1 MTIYSKIN
9 ENNIIGNV
17 TIEKINDAENIK
29 ISGNNH
35 LTSYCRQLLK
45 NKVKIW
51 FGRNIPKVRFPQFP
65 TLFSLALLNKPYVD
79 GNEVKENDI
88 ISIKVAPQATNSSN
102 ASSSKVHWVFDF
114 EEADGQ
120 GNIESVVWRHVF
132 GNILFEHTFYNE
144 YNYSIYIGGMC
155 FANGKVYVAARGHIY
170 SIDVNSHEINDVA
183 YIEKDGYEEYIDY
196 LIFRDGYLIGCFSD
210 QDDIGYYAD
219 IFFVNINTLQIDKE
233 LIIRRSSSIRY
244 RTIEYDGQRLI
255 GSNNGFIHLINPDT
269 GEIIQEFSID
279 HWIDSIVYLNG
290 KYWVYY
296 YAKFLCTLD
305 INTGQLTQIFRPGFV
320 YAEMSAYGNNL
331 IIPNDNGYIIVFDT
345 ISERIVEMVPTP
357 SHYPTKAIFDG
368 THYWIFCDDF
378 ESIVE
383 YGKPTYGITSYYN
396 LPTPIVKTSND
407 IIRVTYDFLFT

>member
-17 TIEKINDAENIK
+17 TIEKINDTENIK
-29 ISGNNH
+29 ISGTNH

-120 GNIESVVWRHVF
+120 GNIESVVWMHVF
-132 GNILFEHTFYNE
+132 GNILYEHTLYDE
-144 YNYSIYIGGMC
+144 YNYSIYIGGM
-155 FANGKVYVAARGHIY
+155 
-170 SIDVNSHEINDVA
+170 
-183 YIEKDGYEEYIDY
+183 
-196 LIFRDGYLIGCFSD
+196 
-210 QDDIGYYAD
+210 
-219 IFFVNINTLQIDKE
+219 
-233 LIIRRSSSIRY
+233 
-244 RTIEYDGQRLI
+244 
-255 GSNNGFIHLINPDT
+255 
-269 GEIIQEFSID
+269 
-279 HWIDSIVYLNG
+279 
-290 KYWVYY
+290 
-296 YAKFLCTLD
+296 
-305 INTGQLTQIFRPGFV
+305 
-320 YAEMSAYGNNL
+320 
-331 IIPNDNGYIIVFDT
+331 
-345 ISERIVEMVPTP
+345 
-357 SHYPTKAIFDG
+357 
-368 THYWIFCDDF
+368 FCDYF

-383 YGKPTYGITSYYN
+383 YDKPTYGITSYYN

-407 IIRVTYDFLFT
+407 KIRVTYDFLFT